1 MHKLACQALNGCPWK
16 PGRPA
21 WHGLGPGAQRVCQRQ
36 VAEQTAQ
43 VSWQLACVQ
52 PAPPL
57 QGARAP
63 THACQ
68 LLRAAGAEKQRL
80 E

>member
-1 MHKLACQALNGCPWK
+1 MPKLACQALTGCLWR

-21 WHGLGPGAQRVCQRQ
+21 WRGLGPGAQRACQRPG
-36 VAEQTAQ
+36 AAQTAQ
-43 VSWQLACVQ
+43 AFRQPACVQ

-57 QGARAP
+57 QGVRAP

-68 LLRAAGAEKQRL
+68 QLRAAGAKKQRR